1 MYNCSLEDYFL
12 INTGYIQWPFFFYV
26 LEVMVFDPLDSN
38 LHIFSLIFFSHLKY
52 FPTLYIYK
60 NAVCDLKDC

>member
-1 MYNCSLEDYFL
+1 MA
-12 INTGYIQWPFFFYV
+12 IFFNV

-38 LHIFSLIFFSHLKY
+38 LHIFSIIFFSHLKY
-52 FPTLYIYK
+52 FSTFYIYK